1 VSSVIA
7 VLGYSRRARD
17 VLHPVCADRV
27 AHAERLAA
35 PAATVILSGEADV
48 MRAAWA
54 GPEVV
59 FVCDPD
65 ARTTFEN
72 ARNIAAA
79 ARRLGARELVLVTS
93 HWHRF
98 RAALLLREAL
108 RRSGITL
115 SVAPVSGHRPL
126 VHLARE
132 VACLAL
138 LPYQLL
144 RLRATPLTPS

>member
-1 VSSVIA
+1 MSTVIA

-27 AHAERLAA
+27 AHAETLAA
-35 PAATVILSGEADV
+35 PAATVILSGESNV

-59 FVCDPD
+59 FVCDPN

-98 RAALLLREAL
+98 RAGLLLRAAL

-115 SVAPVSGHRPL
+115 KVAASSGPRPL
-126 VHLARE
+126 LLVARE

-138 LPYQLL
+138 VPLQLR
-144 RLRATPLTPS
+144 RLRA